1 LADGT
6 ADVWANS
13 TFGVSFYAAEGVFKT
28 WTKAAVTEDLS
39 TTFYFVNEEAKEY
52 VAYKVVLCAPVAE
65 EPEIGTVI
73 HTIDFTTEES
83 YPYYVMTAPAG
94 SSFDVI
100 DGALVIENTVEQ
112 ANFWDLQPFVC
123 DWFSLKAGYDYIVRI
138 TMKAD
143 TDGSATIGMGT
154 WGASM
159 SKQLEFTAS
168 DEYQK
173 YNVEFPASTVESA
186 NNDVHVLFQAGKYI
200 GKVEIAKVEIIEIV
214 PVGIETP
221 ETAAPAAQ
229 KNGKFLENGKIVII
243 KNGQKYSTSGS
254 IIK

>member
-1 LADGT
+1 LG
-6 ADVWANS
+6 VQI
-13 TFGVSFYAAEGVFKT
+13 TFLVVAICENVSRHASFASFII
-28 WTKAAVTEDLS
+28 
-39 TTFYFVNEEAKEY
+39 TTF
-52 VAYKVVLCAPVAE
+52 
-65 EPEIGTVI
+65 GTVI

-112 ANFWDLQPFVC
+112 ANFWDLQPFIC

-154 WGASM
+154 WSASM
-159 SKQLEFTAS
+159 SKQLEFTAGT
-168 DEYQK
+168 EYQK

-186 NNDVHVLFQAGKYI
+186 NNDVHVLFQAGKYV

-221 ETAAPAAQ
+221 EAAAPAVR
-229 KNGKFLENGKIVII
+229 KYMENGKLVII
-243 KNGQKYSTSGS
+243 KNGVKYNAAGQ
-254 IIK
+254 IVK